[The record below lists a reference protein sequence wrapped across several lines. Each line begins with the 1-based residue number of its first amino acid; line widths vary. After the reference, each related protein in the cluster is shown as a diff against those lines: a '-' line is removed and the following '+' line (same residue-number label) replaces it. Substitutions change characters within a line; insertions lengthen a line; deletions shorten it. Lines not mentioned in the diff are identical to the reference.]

1 MGWRRLL
8 SAVVGAERIGIMVAR
23 ITVIQIGGGSVAYL
37 AGACGSPLVP
47 ISRSSPSR
55 DRLRPEWCYSS
66 AQAAAAASRT
76 SVHPRAFA
84 SDGLLVEEYV
94 KVGGTSAFP

>member
-1 MGWRRLL
+1 VP
-8 SAVVGAERIGIMVAR
+8 VVGAERIGIMVAR
-23 ITVIQIGGGSVAYL
+23 VTAIQICGGSVAYL
-37 AGACGSPLVP
+37 GGRMRIAFAYLEVFA
-47 ISRSSPSR
+47 ISRS
-55 DRLRPEWCYSS
+55 LRPEWCYSS